1 VKFLFF
7 GDKLRKVHAMRETFD
22 RKIIYLDNAATSWPK
37 PEAVYEAVDHAM
49 RYSGNASRSGHRLA
63 LEADRLL
70 YQTRKLWNYLTIR
83 NGFSKV
89 VNTYVTIPLQV
100 CYGST

>member
-1 VKFLFF
+1 LIENH
-7 GDKLRKVHAMRETFD
+7 L
-22 RKIIYLDNAATSWPK
+22 LDNAATSWPK

-70 YQTRKLWNYLTIR
+70 YQLGNCWLHFQFAGPSTGCVHEELHRSSECGTK
-83 NGFSKV
+83 GFA
-89 VNTYVTIPLQV
+89 
-100 CYGST
+100 